1 MSLLI
6 FFSLSH
12 FMSNFGILNEKTNR
26 KAAKLNEKKCSLNK
40 NISDVSIKE
49 GKCFA
54 FFFSLSLVANKK
66 QVNRILPKK
75 KLFLFQQTSR
85 GTPLME
91 KKVKKRTVYS
101 FIYYEHGKCELRRI
115 KKNQEERETCQR
127 WHEAKQKAIL
137 IMYLLNLLNM
147 RCSRIGGGTNDEK

>member
-1 MSLLI
+1 M
-6 FFSLSH
+6 
-12 FMSNFGILNEKTNR
+12 
-26 KAAKLNEKKCSLNK
+26 
-40 NISDVSIKE
+40 
-49 GKCFA
+49 
-54 FFFSLSLVANKK
+54 
-66 QVNRILPKK
+66 
-75 KLFLFQQTSR
+75 FQQTSR